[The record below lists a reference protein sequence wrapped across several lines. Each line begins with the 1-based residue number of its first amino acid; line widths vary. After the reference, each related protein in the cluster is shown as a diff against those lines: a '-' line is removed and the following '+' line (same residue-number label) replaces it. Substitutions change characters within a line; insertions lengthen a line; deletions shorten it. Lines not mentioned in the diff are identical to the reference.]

1 MTIKNGKLKKLPS
14 VIFISLIPGLLS
26 SSLLAK
32 DWKVE
37 PTVKVATIYSDN
49 IELEANGESD
59 LVLEVSPGVS
69 ISREGRR
76 LRVNL
81 DYNLQNLT
89 YADNGDLDSSNHR
102 LSASANSEL
111 LAETLFLDL
120 RSSISQQL
128 TDRRASAS
136 SDGIA
141 GSGNLSDVT
150 SYSISPYW
158 QQRLG
163 DVADFELRYT
173 FDRVTSDDSVGSGDD
188 SDSNGVSFDMQ
199 NGPATGRINWTISH
213 QSEQIRYDDGGK
225 SDTELTNARLGYQ
238 LTRTLN
244 AFVSRTEE
252 DNEFSG
258 NRGDNEPEDS
268 TSGVG
273 VTWTPSQDF
282 SFTIAHNKRLDPRPN
297 EDENFLSGDLFWAPT
312 ARTDISLGYGSRFF
326 GKTYNGSINHRTR
339 WTRWNL
345 SYDEGVSDFRSLVTQ
360 QNSLACTTPV
370 SQASAC
376 RILLPNQQPSAGEV
390 VIPVSD
396 PAALRFLGQTGSIS
410 DDTFINETA
419 RASVSIVGA
428 QNTITFSLTDTKR
441 TFVADNNT
449 EEDSSV
455 DLSWTHQLAARTD
468 SRLTIGHTKEQFDN
482 SEEDDFMRYA
492 WRVTR
497 QIADSSVFYV
507 EFQANDRDSDV
518 VSREYDENRL
528 TVSFQKFF

>member
-1 MTIKNGKLKKLPS
+1 MTIKNGNLKKLPP
-14 VIFISLIPGLLS
+14 VIFFSLIPGLLS

-49 IELEANGESD
+49 IELEANAESD

-69 ISREGRR
+69 VSREGRR
-76 LRVNL
+76 LTVNL

-120 RSSISQQL
+120 QSSISQQL

-225 SDTELTNARLGYQ
+225 SDTELTSARLGYQ

-258 NRGDNEPEDS
+258 NRGNVEPDDS

-326 GKTYNGSINHRTR
+326 GKTYNGSINHKTR

-345 SYDEGVSDFRSLVTQ
+345 SYNEGVSDFRSLFIDEVAVCPVT
-360 QNSLACTTPV
+360 AV
-370 SQASAC
+370 SASEC
-376 RILLPNQQPSAGEV
+376 RVLLPGEV
-390 VIPVSD
+390 AQPGEVPFS
-396 PAALRFLGQTGSIS
+396 ALSGGPSIFRGSIS

-455 DLSWTHQLAARTD
+455 DVSWTHQLAARTN

-492 WRVTR
+492 WRITR

-518 VSREYDENRL
+518 ASREYDENRL

>member
-268 TSGVG
+268 TSGIG

-345 SYDEGVSDFRSLVTQ
+345 SYNEGVSDFRSLFIDEIAVCPAT
-360 QNSLACTTPV
+360 AV
-370 SQASAC
+370 SYLEC
-376 RILLPNQQPSAGEV
+376 RILLPGEV
-390 VIPVSD
+390 AQPGEVPLSTLTGG
-396 PAALRFLGQTGSIS
+396 PTRFRGSIS

-428 QNTITFSLTDTKR
+428 QNTVTFSLTDTKR

-455 DLSWTHQLAARTD
+455 DVSWTHQLAARTD

-518 VSREYDENRL
+518 ASREYDENRL